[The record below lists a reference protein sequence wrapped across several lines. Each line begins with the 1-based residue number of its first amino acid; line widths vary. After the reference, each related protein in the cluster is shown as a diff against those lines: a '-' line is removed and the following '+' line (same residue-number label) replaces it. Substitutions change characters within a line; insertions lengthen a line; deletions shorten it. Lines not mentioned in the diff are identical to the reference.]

1 MELATLYTDFH
12 QSLLAYIKSKVSSR
26 EDAEDIMHNVFI
38 KMARHADTF
47 SHKKNLKNWVF
58 IVTRNTLYDYYRH
71 QGARPTESIS
81 EALAENTPDTDTTAP
96 AKELEACLLRF
107 IDRLPEKD
115 KHLLIASEL
124 KGVKQKELAEQYH
137 IPYSSLK
144 SSIQRGRKKL
154 KQMLT
159 ECCEIALDRRGN
171 ILEATP
177 KKNATDQGCF
187 SCDN

>member
-12 QSLLAYIKSKVSSR
+12 QSLLAYIKSKISSH
-26 EDAEDIMHNVFI
+26 EDAEDILHNVFV
-38 KMARHADTF
+38 KMARHADTL

-58 IVTRNTLYDYYRH
+58 IITRNTLYDYYRH
-71 QGARPTESIS
+71 KAVRSVESIS
-81 EALAENTPDTDTTAP
+81 EALIENTPDTDTASP
-96 AKELEACLLRF
+96 AKELEACLIRF
-107 IDRLPEKD
+107 IEMLSEKD

-124 KGVKQKELAEQYH
+124 KGVKQKVLAEQYH

-144 SSIQRGRKKL
+144 SSVQRGRKKL

-159 ECCEIALDRRGN
+159 ECCEIALDKRGN

-177 KKNATDQGCF
+177 KKNGAGN
-187 SCDN
+187 SCHSCEN